1 MPPSDQPPVQ
11 INNSPNDSP
20 EDWSPPESDSQGGAI
35 AAADKKGAQAKSDS
49 AATASSLFPLG
60 ARLANFSR
68 LAFPLGIAL
77 VTVYATNVLS
87 GLIPL
92 RILDPGWQVKSVAL
106 LVNNVGFP
114 LVGLA
119 VFALAFDQAA
129 QNKGIAWAWQQIKTW
144 APLLCLLYLLI
155 IPIHLRA
162 IWQARSAAL
171 AEQQVGIGKIEQD
184 YARFKEMVLS
194 IDSATNLRAALAQNR
209 MGALSDADMAL
220 PLPTLRRNL
229 LAAGQAAHDQALGAI
244 PSINKQLIGQI
255 PDILRIVLTSLA
267 VSEAF
272 GAVAQPRQGL
282 FSFLSRRGKGLGR
295 FSVVATFGG
304 WLANGRRSW
313 RIRSMEAAK
322 DRRARE
328 LSAQRKKIKAEAERS
343 RANAR
348 KARR

>member
-1 MPPSDQPPVQ
+1 MPASDQPPAQ
-11 INNSPNDSP
+11 IGLSPNQSS
-20 EDWSPPESDSQGGAI
+20 EDPSRPDSDSSGALLGDQADGAQEKSDP
-35 AAADKKGAQAKSDS
+35 AAAS
-49 AATASSLFPLG
+49 ASLFPLG

-68 LAFPLGIAL
+68 LALPLGIAL

-87 GLIPL
+87 GLVPL
-92 RILDPGWQVKSVAL
+92 RILDPGWQVKSVVL
-106 LVNNVGFP
+106 LINNVGFP
-114 LVGLA
+114 LVALGI
-119 VFALAFDQAA
+119 FALAFDQAA

-155 IPIHLRA
+155 IPIYFRA
-162 IWQARSAAL
+162 VWQSRSVAL

-184 YARFKEMVLS
+184 YARFKDMVLS

-229 LAAGQAAHDQALGAI
+229 LAAGQAAHDQALGGI

-282 FSFLSRRGKGLGR
+282 FSFLSRRNRGLGR
-295 FSVVATFGG
+295 FPVGASFGG
-304 WLANGRRSW
+304 LLANWRRSW
-313 RIRSMEAAK
+313 RNRSMEASK
-322 DRRARE
+322 DRRARQ
-328 LSAQRKKIKAEAERS
+328 LSAQRKKIKAEADRN